1 MVKKEQIKAALTEL
15 IINTNLDIEQVERE
29 YERAFAQ
36 ESAEVLGECWVEV
49 MSELEEL
56 N

>member
-1 MVKKEQIKAALTEL
+1 MVKKEQIKAVLTEL
-15 IINTNLDIEQVERE
+15 VLNTTLDIEQVERE
-29 YERAFAQ
+29 YEKAFVQ
-36 ESAEVLGECWVEV
+36 ESAEVLGECWIEV